1 MPLPDLNDTE
11 IWSAFKKGDNRVLS
25 FIYSEN
31 SEKLYHYGLNFTSDY
46 TLVED
51 SIQELFTELIKNR
64 RNLGN
69 TDNILYYLL
78 KSFKR
83 KLFRNLQNKKRF
95 DQSENYEGDKF
106 DVVWSIEHDLILQE
120 ISEQK
125 SKMLLKALKELT
137 PRQKEAIYLRFTN
150 ELDYN
155 DIAGLMDISVESCR
169 NLISKAISSLK
180 KWISEKGY
188 GPVVFFALVIKL

>member
-1 MPLPDLNDTE
+1 MHLPDLNDTK
-11 IWSAFKKGDNRVLS
+11 IWSAFKKGDDWALS

-31 SEKLYHYGLNFTSDY
+31 SEKLYHYGLKFTSDY

-83 KLFRNLQNKKRF
+83 KLLRKIKTGKRF
-95 DQSENYEGDKF
+95 LGDEELKDYHF
-106 DVVWSIEHDLILQE
+106 DVTWSIEHEMILEE

-125 SKMLLKALKELT
+125 SKMLLNGFYFHNTQL
-137 PRQKEAIYLRFTN
+137 FN
-150 ELDYN
+150 N
-155 DIAGLMDISVESCR
+155 IS
-169 NLISKAISSLK
+169 
-180 KWISEKGY
+180 
-188 GPVVFFALVIKL
+188 